1 MEKHCTVWVI
11 TQIPFGTHV
20 LLLSASELLLSW
32 EKRALLAWSCWQW
45 PSPLSPAA
53 RAAVVGSSAY
63 GNCFLLS
70 LCAHTP
76 NLSSSLFRKTCR
88 IRNSVAFHWIRPLLF
103 CVPGPRASNS
113 SLQGHR
119 KLSLCLRNYKLSV
132 AELFQLW
139 HRLDFLK
146 VLAKTGKSKRAKE
159 PSDAGFSIG
168 SQL

>member
-1 MEKHCTVWVI
+1 MLLRWGRVWPHTSKRCWSHGLNVLTLLYFFHKNLLGRVEKHCTVWVI

-103 CVPGPRASNS
+103 CIPGPRASNS

-119 KLSLCLRNYKLSV
+119 KLSLCLRN
-132 AELFQLW
+132 
-139 HRLDFLK
+139 
-146 VLAKTGKSKRAKE
+146 
-159 PSDAGFSIG
+159 
-168 SQL
+168 